1 MTIKTILFI
10 LLFLVSF
17 QNFAQGDGPR
27 TFKLIPKDMNI
38 VSVFGL
44 FINSNQAFNS
54 ELTAPGSDVSSNI
67 GVLTYVRVFD
77 LNGQL
82 SSLSVLLPF
91 GKIDGEL
98 FPSLPNPVEIGSSG
112 FGDAF
117 INFTYGITGLPA
129 QTLEEYLEGNNVG
142 FGLGAIVGLYFP
154 TGIYDKNELVNMST
168 NRFAL
173 RIGALLSYSLGS
185 RIPGKLTSFELTPS
199 LFFYTKNKD
208 IENGNSLKQDMMFK
222 LESHI
227 TRDLSKMF
235 WLSLDSFYF
244 AGGETAIDDIKK
256 NNNQSSFSLGG
267 TLGINLPKSFSGTLS
282 YGGTVAHNEWGMDGT
297 LFRFTLG
304 KAF

>member
-1 MTIKTILFI
+1 MLKNTILLI
-10 LLFLVSF
+10 LLFSVPF
-17 QNFAQGDGPR
+17 QIFAQGDGPR
-27 TFKLIPKDMNI
+27 TFQLIPKDMNV

-54 ELTAPGSDVSSNI
+54 DFKVPGSEVSSNI
-67 GVLTYVRVFD
+67 VVLTYVRVFD

-82 SSLSVLLPF
+82 SSLSVLVPF

-98 FPSLPNPVEIGSSG
+98 FPDLPNPIPIGSSG
-112 FGDAF
+112 LGDAF

-129 QTLEEYLEGNNVG
+129 QTKEEFFEGNNTG

-154 TGIYDKNELVNMST
+154 TGAYDKNELVNLST
-168 NRFAL
+168 NRFVF
-173 RIGALLSYSLGS
+173 RVGALLSYSLGS
-185 RIPGKLTSFELTPS
+185 RISGKLTSFELAPS
-199 LFFYTKNKD
+199 LFFYTDNNDIKD
-208 IENGNSLKQDMMFK
+208 GNLFKQDMTFK

-227 TRDLSKMF
+227 TRDLSQMF
-235 WLSLDSFYF
+235 WVSLDSYYF
-244 AGGETAIDDIKK
+244 GGGETAIDDIKN

-267 TLGINLPKSFSGTLS
+267 TLGINLPKSFSGSLS
-282 YGGTVAHNEWGMDGT
+282 YGGTVAHNDYGMDGT